1 MEAAHMNNQFTFGRY
16 LPYDTLM
23 HRLDPRAKIIA
34 MCILLTTIFIVSSI
48 LIYILLT
55 MFVAGL
61 LIMSKCK
68 LMSVI
73 KTLKPFMFMMLF
85 LLVLNS
91 FFYKEG
97 TLIFSVFSFSL
108 YSEALFR
115 TFYIFIRVILMISLT
130 TILTSTT
137 KPVDLTLAIEHLLG
151 PLKRFKFPAHE
162 VAMMISISLRFIP
175 ILMEETQRIM
185 KAQASR
191 GVDFDNAK
199 LKTKINAMVSLI
211 IPLFVSSFNRADELA
226 NAMEARGYQ
235 PQGTRTRFY
244 ELTWRVKDSVSLGLC
259 CAVLA
264 AVVAYGIFS

>member
-1 MEAAHMNNQFTFGRY
+1 MNNQFTFGRY

-23 HRLDPRAKIIA
+23 HKLDPRAKIIA
-34 MCILLTTIFIVSSI
+34 MCILLTTIFMVTSI
-48 LIYILLT
+48 FIYILLT
-55 MFVAGL
+55 IVVTGL
-61 LIMSKCK
+61 LVMSKCK

-73 KTLKPFMFMMLF
+73 RTLKPFMFMMLF

-97 TLIFSVFSFSL
+97 TVLLTISNFSL
-108 YSEALFR
+108 YSEALIR
-115 TFYIFIRVILMISLT
+115 TFYIFIRVVLMISLT
-130 TILTSTT
+130 TILTSST

-199 LKTKINAMVSLI
+199 LRAKINAMVSLI

-235 PQGTRTRFY
+235 PQGIRTRFY
-244 ELTWRVKDSVSLGLC
+244 ELSWQLRDSVSIILC
-259 CAVLA
+259 SSMLL
-264 AVVAYGIFS
+264 AVVAYGIIY